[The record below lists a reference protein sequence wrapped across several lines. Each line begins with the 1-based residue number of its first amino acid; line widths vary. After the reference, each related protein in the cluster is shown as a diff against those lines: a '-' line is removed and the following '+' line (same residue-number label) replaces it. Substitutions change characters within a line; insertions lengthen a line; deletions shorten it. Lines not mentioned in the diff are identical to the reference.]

1 MEIRKKN
8 GVLEKIEVSEKTFKK
23 TFSKGVAYCNGDRR
37 DELPADLP
45 PHTWLITNH

>member
-1 MEIRKKN
+1 MEKY
-8 GVLEKIEVSEKTFKK
+8 GVLEKIEASEKTL
-23 TFSKGVAYCNGDRR
+23 SKGVAYCNGDRR